1 MSPAASGTTST
12 ATTRAF
18 EEAAAARL
26 VVPEADWDLKG
37 AEDARQLLYEREVAW
52 KYGALTARAINAYWR
67 VDTLLRGQAQA
78 GSPLAAVP
86 TCLLAAVAA
95 WAEGSGADAVAA
107 EAARRRDAFQAPR
120 ARACGSSRA
129 SARPTTRAGPRSSSA
144 RRRPASSC
152 TTRGSRSNRTLRV
165 RHHYFETDG
174 VFAGAA
180 PVVAAVVDPLLD
192 RFLVRKRDAALLL
205 FGQTGTGKTH
215 TLREALDRLVDRHA
229 GPVEVRFLELSGK
242 KDCRDLLNDGAPV
255 KLLSDAD
262 EKIHFA
268 GATVRAATTAAELRG
283 ALEAGLR
290 LRASEETERN
300 AASSR
305 SHAVVQVLAPD
316 GRALTLVD
324 LAGSERKWE
333 TMGMRSRAQN
343 RESADINL
351 SLMALK
357 DCFRA
362 THDGG
367 RVPYRSSSLTRVL
380 RTRFF
385 DAEAVHLVATLSP
398 SADDLIH
405 SVYSVATACLMAPGL
420 GDATRSTVATE
431 RLAAELSAGTGD
443 PALEHPARWSADT
456 TRAWLLTAERGKFNR
471 RAARGDHRG
480 DLLSVDAA
488 GLGALFAGRAAPRD
502 GHEGA
507 MWVVGAD
514 TDAALAREITNALK
528 REACKWRLE

>member
-1 MSPAASGTTST
+1 MTGDTTVSSPTTSP
-12 ATTRAF
+12 TRRGTRRR
-18 EEAAAARL
+18 AAQ
-26 VVPEADWDLKG
+26 EADWDLKG

-120 ARACGSSRA
+120 ARGVRVF
-129 SARPTTRAGPRSSSA
+129 ARI
-144 RRRPASSC
+144 RPAYDA
-152 TTRGSRSNRTLRV
+152 SRPEVVERAEAS
-165 RHHYFETDG
+165 G
-174 VFAGAA
+174 V
-180 PVVAAVVDPLLD
+180 VLH
-192 RFLVRKRDAALLL
+192 DA
-205 FGQTGTGKTH
+205 
-215 TLREALDRLVDRHA
+215 RLA
-229 GPVEVRFLELSGK
+229 VRFLELSGK

-262 EKIHFA
+262 EKIHFV

-351 SLMALK
+351 SLMAL
-357 DCFRA
+357 RTA
-362 THDGG
+362 SG
-367 RVPYRSSSLTRVL
+367 R
-380 RTRFF
+380 RT
-385 DAEAVHLVATLSP
+385 
-398 SADDLIH
+398 
-405 SVYSVATACLMAPGL
+405 TAGACP
-420 GDATRSTVATE
+420 
-431 RLAAELSAGTGD
+431 TG
-443 PALEHPARWSADT
+443 
-456 TRAWLLTAERGKFNR
+456 R
-471 RAARGDHRG
+471 RA
-480 DLLSVDAA
+480 
-488 GLGALFAGRAAPRD
+488 
-502 GHEGA
+502 
-507 MWVVGAD
+507 
-514 TDAALAREITNALK
+514 
-528 REACKWRLE
+528 

>member
-12 ATTRAF
+12 ATTRR
-18 EEAAAARL
+18 AAQ
-26 VVPEADWDLKG
+26 EADWDLKG

-67 VDTLLRGQAQA
+67 VDTLLR
-78 GSPLAAVP
+78 
-86 TCLLAAVAA
+86 
-95 WAEGSGADAVAA
+95 
-107 EAARRRDAFQAPR
+107 ARRRRAAPR
-120 ARACGSSRA
+120 GRPDVPPRGRRGLGRAPA
-129 SARPTTRAGPRSSSA
+129 PTPSP
-144 RRRPASSC
+144 RRPRGGGTLSRRPGAGVAGLRAHPPGLRREPPEVVERAEASGVVLHDA
-152 TTRGSRSNRTLRV
+152 RLSRSNRTLRV
-165 RHHYFETDG
+165 RHHFFETDG

-268 GATVRAATTAAELRG
+268 GRRSARRRPRPSPG
-283 ALEAGLR
+283 AR
-290 LRASEETERN
+290 
-300 AASSR
+300 SR
-305 SHAVVQVLAPD
+305 RVLAPD

-380 RTRFF
+380 RTCFF

-420 GDATRSTVATE
+420 GAATRSTVATE

-456 TRAWLLTAERGKFNR
+456 TRAWLLTAERGKFNHVVLP
-471 RAARGDHRG
+471 AGTTAG

-488 GLGALFAGRAAPRD
+488 GLGALFAGQGRAARD

>member
-1 MSPAASGTTST
+1 MTGDTTVSSPTTSP
-12 ATTRAF
+12 TRRGTRRR
-18 EEAAAARL
+18 AAQ
-26 VVPEADWDLKG
+26 EADWDLKG

-67 VDTLLRGQAQA
+67 
-78 GSPLAAVP
+78 
-86 TCLLAAVAA
+86 
-95 WAEGSGADAVAA
+95 
-107 EAARRRDAFQAPR
+107 
-120 ARACGSSRA
+120 
-129 SARPTTRAGPRSSSA
+129 
-144 RRRPASSC
+144 
-152 TTRGSRSNRTLRV
+152 
-165 RHHYFETDG
+165 
-174 VFAGAA
+174 
-180 PVVAAVVDPLLD
+180 
-192 RFLVRKRDAALLL
+192 
-205 FGQTGTGKTH
+205 TGTGKTH

-262 EKIHFA
+262 EKIHFVGRRSA
-268 GATVRAATTAAELRG
+268 RRRPRPSSGRARGGFATP
-283 ALEAGLR
+283 R
-290 LRASEETERN
+290 LQETERN

-380 RTRFF
+380 RTCFF

-420 GDATRSTVATE
+420 GDATRST
-431 RLAAELSAGTGD
+431 
-443 PALEHPARWSADT
+443 
-456 TRAWLLTAERGKFNR
+456 
-471 RAARGDHRG
+471 
-480 DLLSVDAA
+480 
-488 GLGALFAGRAAPRD
+488 GRAARD

-528 REACKWRLE
+528 REACKWRLEWRRVSLPGADAHWQPPARRT

>member
-26 VVPEADWDLKG
+26 VVPVERRRGAARAAAASPFEEAAAARLVVPVERRRGAAHRDDDRRHDGVLADYLADAPRNARRAAQEADWDLKG

-67 VDTLLRGQAQA
+67 
-78 GSPLAAVP
+78 
-86 TCLLAAVAA
+86 
-95 WAEGSGADAVAA
+95 
-107 EAARRRDAFQAPR
+107 
-120 ARACGSSRA
+120 
-129 SARPTTRAGPRSSSA
+129 
-144 RRRPASSC
+144 
-152 TTRGSRSNRTLRV
+152 
-165 RHHYFETDG
+165 
-174 VFAGAA
+174 
-180 PVVAAVVDPLLD
+180 
-192 RFLVRKRDAALLL
+192 
-205 FGQTGTGKTH
+205 TGTGKTH

-229 GPVEVRFLELSGK
+229 GPVE
-242 KDCRDLLNDGAPV
+242 
-255 KLLSDAD
+255 
-262 EKIHFA
+262 
-268 GATVRAATTAAELRG
+268 
-283 ALEAGLR
+283 
-290 LRASEETERN
+290 
-300 AASSR
+300 
-305 SHAVVQVLAPD
+305 VLAPD

-333 TMGMRSRAQN
+333 TMGMRGSAQN

-380 RTRFF
+380 RTCFF

-398 SADDLIH
+398 SAGDLIH

-420 GDATRSTVATE
+420 GAATRSTVATE

-456 TRAWLLTAERGKFNR
+456 TRAWLLTAERGKFNHVVLP
-471 RAARGDHRG
+471 AGTTAG

-488 GLGALFAGRAAPRD
+488 GLGALFAGQGRAARD